1 MKYETLTNSASGS
14 YSNGNTISLTFTF
27 NNNIDS
33 IRCIYYHN
41 ANQPYIR
48 LTSQSV
54 ADNVLTLTF
63 TYTYT
68 STTTSYI
75 FAMVTAAAY

>member
-1 MKYETLTNSASGS
+1 MKYETLMNSASGS

-41 ANQPYIR
+41 AYQPYIR

-63 TYTYT
+63 TFTNI
-68 STTTSYI
+68 STATSYI